1 MMLNRPQVWLVPV
14 TLAGLFFSSC
24 ATAPRAL
31 PFNDAEFA
39 RYREPGTGVVTGRAF
54 MTLRDRTIRVADNA
68 PVDLEPAT
76 GYTTETRDRMWING
90 ENLEPP
96 DDRLSNYIQ
105 GVVSDNDGYFRFSHI
120 APGDYYVVCHA
131 LWRERFNSGE
141 SDQPWADHWQWLF
154 ARVSVKNGARIDI
167 SHWSQGHF
175 MVH

>member
-105 GVVSDNDGYFRFSHI
+105 G
-120 APGDYYVVCHA
+120 
-131 LWRERFNSGE
+131 
-141 SDQPWADHWQWLF
+141 
-154 ARVSVKNGARIDI
+154 
-167 SHWSQGHF
+167 
-175 MVH
+175 